1 MFIVNQTYISLTFT
15 TDDSLWVTGA
25 VALTIAAR
33 TIDVVRYTIQL
44 HIYNIVLRY
53 TSDNF
58 YVKCNGYVDVFY
70 ILGSHFSIPNLYF
83 KSV

>member
-15 TDDSLWVTGA
+15 TDDSLWVTEE
-25 VALTIAAR
+25 VALTTAAR

-53 TSDNF
+53 TSD
-58 YVKCNGYVDVFY
+58 
-70 ILGSHFSIPNLYF
+70 
-83 KSV
+83 SVLDPAASATYDGLTGPVETVR